1 MSTSSTHRRLPL
13 GAALA
18 IAALVALFAVS
29 LGRAAPSAPTE
40 AFTLGISTPRTVY
53 VGRPAVIRVTGT
65 IPLRYVKFLYFVKV
79 VSIRTAVMSSC
90 PADSWDAA
98 QIAQATG
105 GSILVLSSRA
115 VPDGSG
121 RFTIPVGIR
130 PYAPGRARICA
141 YTYAEATTLA
151 RAARL
156 VTVQRG
162 RG

>member
-1 MSTSSTHRRLPL
+1 MSTSSIHHRLPL
-13 GAALA
+13 CAA
-18 IAALVALFAVS
+18 IAVAVLVALGAAS
-29 LGRAAPSAPTE
+29 LGRSAPSAPTDD
-40 AFTLGISTPRTVY
+40 FTLRISTPRTVS
-53 VGRPAVIRVTGT
+53 VGRPAVIKVTGT
-65 IPLRYVKFLYFVKV
+65 IPLRYLKFLYWVKV

-105 GSILVLSSRA
+105 GAILVLSSRA
-115 VPDGSG
+115 VPDARG

-151 RAARL
+151 RAARV
-156 VTVQRG
+156 VTVKRG

>member
-1 MSTSSTHRRLPL
+1 MPTPSARRPRLAV
-13 GAALA
+13 AA
-18 IAALVALFAVS
+18 IGVAALVALSAAS
-29 LGRAAPSAPTE
+29 WGQAAPSTPA
-40 AFTLGISTPRTVY
+40 AGFTLRISTPPTVS
-53 VGRPAVIRVTGT
+53 VGRPAIIRVTGT
-65 IPLRYVKFLYFVKV
+65 IPLRYLKFLYWVKV
-79 VSIRTAVMSSC
+79 VSMRTAVMSSC
-90 PADSWDAA
+90 PAESWDAA

-151 RAARL
+151 RAARI
-156 VTVQRG
+156 VTVKRARG
-162 RG
+162 